1 MATHERKMKI
11 APWAL
16 LAVSASWG
24 LAFVIM
30 KDPIEKQN
38 VNSFLATRFVL
49 AVLVMIAIRPKVLS
63 QITREML
70 IKGFFAGLFLGSGYI
85 FQTFGLKLVGAAI
98 TGFVTGLY
106 VVATPLI
113 AWIVLRHR
121 VSAYTWLCVAV
132 ATVGLALLSLNG
144 WAVGAGELL
153 VLVSAIAFAAH
164 IVALGQWSK
173 GLDAYAMTVVQLATC
188 ALLTGAISLGQ
199 GYKAPVNLSGWAVVV
214 YTAIFS
220 TAVAFVIQT
229 WSQAHISP
237 TKVAV
242 ILTMEVV
249 FAAFFAL
256 IFTDETLSLQK
267 AAGGVLIVIAML
279 AIVVK
284 GDPEN
289 GKESSEEDSETS
301 KVNDNRSSL

>member
-1 MATHERKMKI
+1 MATHETKMRI

-38 VNSFLATRFVL
+38 VNSFLFTRFIL

-113 AWIVLRHR
+113 AWIILRHR
-121 VSAYTWLCVAV
+121 ITVYTWLCVGL
-132 ATVGLALLSLNG
+132 ATIGLALLSLNG
-144 WAVGAGELL
+144 WEVGAGELL

-164 IVALGQWSK
+164 IVALGQWSN

-188 ALLTGAISLGQ
+188 ALITGAISIGQ
-199 GYKAPVNLSGWAVVV
+199 GYKAPVNLSGWAVVF

-220 TAVAFVIQT
+220 TAVAFVVQT
-229 WSQAHISP
+229 WSQAHISS

-256 IFTDETLSLQK
+256 IFTDETLNLQK
-267 AAGGVLIVIAML
+267 VLGGILILISML
-279 AIVVK
+279 AIVFK
-284 GDPEN
+284 GDPEPSEN
-289 GKESSEEDSETS
+289 KSSG
-301 KVNDNRSSL
+301 N